1 MLRSTIHLTTCR
13 GRRILVIYYV
23 KFDRIPTA
31 DFAFYIKKARQ
42 QMDSLFLQLAG
53 SFSAPIA
60 LRHCVTTVLP
70 IDTAICMFYR
80 TIIVYFI
87 SFVNNF
93 IEKSPIKIQLLL

>member
-60 LRHCVTTVLP
+60 LRHCVTAALP
-70 IDTAICMFYR
+70 
-80 TIIVYFI
+80 
-87 SFVNNF
+87 
-93 IEKSPIKIQLLL
+93 L